1 MTQPTGQDGWNWEQ
15 AMANVLAAEGMIDR
29 NQFMGAGAPWL
40 VADWVGWEDSNSSPW
55 NYDAQPTEGGK
66 WTFSVYRK
74 VSAAWG
80 GQTKDY
86 FWFLRGKVAWY
97 TGPDGNYQKGFVG
110 ATNSR
115 LTAPANTLPLNP
127 ESLNNAAESYYNAA
141 MWLEHTVDVV
151 QQQINK
157 VDDDGSG
164 FKGSA
169 SHAFSRTLNDLRDE
183 LKLLRLD
190 LDTNQQWFAM
200 LHDNARAATTFLE
213 EIRSAW
219 AEFLAKPNPPTLI
232 SRALAQLESA
242 ADSLDATLG
251 WNGKSVLPQTWP
263 VDIDFGAGGATY
275 DIMSPNFIP
284 LLNLNMQTHYLTTLQ
299 QLDQR
304 LRSALTALQT
314 NFNDVTNNLHDVRT
328 YQPRPNSNG
337 DPNSKIPELGN
348 MPPVGGGG
356 GGGVPS
362 LTGGGG
368 GGGVPSLTGG
378 GGGGGVPSLTGGGGG
393 GGVPSLTGGGGGGG
407 VPSLTGGG
415 GGGGGGMPSLT
426 GGGGGGG
433 MPSLTG
439 GGGGG
444 GVPSLTGG
452 GGGGGGGGG
461 MPSLTDGGG
470 GGGGGVPSLT
480 GGGGGGGVPS
490 LTGGGGGGGGGVPSL
505 TGGGGG
511 GGGGVPSLT
520 DGGGGGGM
528 PSLGPAG
535 GALPELGG
543 SGPSLVSGGG
553 GGNLPSLDGGGAGGL
568 PGVGGGVGPGTG
580 LIASGGGAGLGPGL
594 SAGGGSGAG
603 AGGRPPGQGG
613 LDDGGYFP
621 GELDGLDGG
630 PVSNIGGVEPGGAGL
645 GGVQTGGASGID
657 PAGLGG
663 ALGGSTG
670 GSTGGALGGSNGAG
684 GPGSVDLGGGLTPI
698 PGQVGGVDLGP
709 LGSAPGLNGSAG
721 SGLTASGGSG
731 SSFPGG
737 GASAGG
743 GLSSGGALGSAAG
756 GAAAAA
762 RFDPLQGQ
770 VGAGSV
776 APAGYGSTGS
786 APAGAGGMPPFMPP
800 MGGGQ
805 AGGKDRERTTWL
817 AEEEEVWGTDPDLVP
832 AVIGRLDAGDWD
844 ADESSWQPIPQV
856 PATPGQSRDR
866 AVRRG

>member
-1 MTQPTGQDGWNWEQ
+1 MTQPTSQDGWNWEQ
-15 AMANVLAAEGMIDR
+15 AMVNLLGTEGIIDR

-74 VSAAWG
+74 VSYGWG
-80 GQTKDY
+80 NGQTRDY

-97 TGPDGNYQKGFVG
+97 TGPDANYQKGFVG
-110 ATNSR
+110 ATSSR
-115 LTAPANTLPLNP
+115 LAAPANTLPLNP

-232 SRALAQLESA
+232 SRALARLESA

-251 WNGKSVLPQTWP
+251 WNETSPLPQTWP
-263 VDIDFGAGGATY
+263 VDIDFGAGGGTY

-314 NFNDVTNNLHDVRT
+314 NFSDVTNNLHDVRT
-328 YQPRPNSNG
+328 YQPRPNSIG
-337 DPNSKIPELGN
+337 DPNSKIPEFGN
-348 MPPVGGGG
+348 MPPVGGGNGVPNISDG
-356 GGGVPS
+356 GGGGGGGIPSVSGGGGGGGIPS

-368 GGGVPSLTGG
+368 GGGIPSVSGGGGGGGIPSVSGGGGGGGIPSLTGG
-378 GGGGGVPSLTGGGGG
+378 GGGGGIPSLSDVGGGGGGIPSVSGGGGGGGIPSLTGGGGG
-393 GGVPSLTGGGGGGG
+393 GGIPSLSDVGGGGGGI
-407 VPSLTGGG
+407 
-415 GGGGGGMPSLT
+415 
-426 GGGGGGG
+426 
-433 MPSLTG
+433 
-439 GGGGG
+439 
-444 GVPSLTGG
+444 
-452 GGGGGGGGG
+452 
-461 MPSLTDGGG
+461 PSLTDGGG
-470 GGGGGVPSLT
+470 SGGIPSLT
-480 GGGGGGGVPS
+480 PG
-490 LTGGGGGGGGGVPSL
+490 
-505 TGGGGG
+505 
-511 GGGGVPSLT
+511 
-520 DGGGGGGM
+520 
-528 PSLGPAG
+528 G

-543 SGPSLVSGGG
+543 GGPSLVSGGG

-594 SAGGGSGAG
+594 SAGGGAGLGPGLSAGGGSGAG
-603 AGGRPPGQGG
+603 AGGRPSGQGG
-613 LDDGGYFP
+613 RDDGGYFP
-621 GELDGLDGG
+621 GELGGLDGG

-645 GGVQTGGASGID
+645 GGVQTGGAAGID
-657 PAGLGG
+657 PADLGG
-663 ALGGSTG
+663 ALGGQTGGSTG
-670 GSTGGALGGSNGAG
+670 GATGGALGGSNGAG
-684 GPGSVDLGGGLTPI
+684 GSGSVDLGGGMTPI

-737 GASAGG
+737 GASGGG

-770 VGAGSV
+770 VGTGSV

-800 MGGGQ
+800 MGGQ

-817 AEEEEVWGTDPDLVP
+817 AEDEEVWGTDPDLVP

-844 ADESSWQPIPQV
+844 ADESSWEPTPQA